1 MENRN
6 IKLPFMVFARFLGI
20 FSANKSL
27 PTFKRCS
34 AKCTMLSAQRLK
46 LCFSFLSLVALHAA
60 VNCMLIRCYI
70 FKFNRIISLTTI
82 SSLLLTYA
90 LS

>member
-1 MENRN
+1 
-6 IKLPFMVFARFLGI
+6 MVYTRFLGL

-34 AKCTMLSAQRLK
+34 AKCTMLGTQRLK
-46 LCFSFLSLVALHAA
+46 LCFSFLSLVALHTA

-70 FKFNRIISLTTI
+70 FKFNRIISLTKI